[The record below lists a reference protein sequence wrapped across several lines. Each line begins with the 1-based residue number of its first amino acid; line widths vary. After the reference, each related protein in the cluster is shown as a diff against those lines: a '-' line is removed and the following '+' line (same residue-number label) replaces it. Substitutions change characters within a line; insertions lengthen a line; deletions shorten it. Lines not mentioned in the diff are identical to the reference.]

1 MPGIPALPWI
11 VPNTPPQD
19 TEVHVFASRFE
30 TRTLW
35 GALRFLVRTPAVW
48 RQVGRAPGAY
58 GASLKA
64 QPLRK
69 TFWTLTAWESADALK
84 AFARSGA
91 HRPTSRALAGR
102 MRDAAFATWQTSS
115 DQLPVSWEEAER
127 RLA

>member
-1 MPGIPALPWI
+1 MPALPWI

-19 TEVHVFASRFE
+19 AEVHVFASRFE

-69 TFWTLTAWESADALK
+69 TFWTLSAWESADALK
-84 AFARSGA
+84 AFARSGV
-91 HRPTSRALAGR
+91 HRPTSHALAAN